1 MSEGITR
8 PLVESPNSSASS
20 DSEWWAGWG
29 GEVGPEENRNE
40 EPTDGKDEIE
50 SPEGLPGSDW
60 YVL

>member
-1 MSEGITR
+1 M
-8 PLVESPNSSASS
+8 ESPNSSASS